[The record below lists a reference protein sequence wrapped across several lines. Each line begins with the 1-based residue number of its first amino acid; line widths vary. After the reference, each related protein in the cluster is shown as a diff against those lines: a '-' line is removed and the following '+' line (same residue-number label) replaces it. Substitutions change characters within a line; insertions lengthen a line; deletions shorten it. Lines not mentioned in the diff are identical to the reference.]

1 MGGRTDRKVK
11 KEPEKKSTSTTKRS
25 LPRKGRGGEVSQIW
39 SEIGQR
45 SGRAAVIVKGAE
57 PTAMR

>member
-1 MGGRTDRKVK
+1 MGGRTHRKVK

-39 SEIGQR
+39 PETGQQ
-45 SGRAAVIVKGAE
+45 SGCAAVTFEEAE